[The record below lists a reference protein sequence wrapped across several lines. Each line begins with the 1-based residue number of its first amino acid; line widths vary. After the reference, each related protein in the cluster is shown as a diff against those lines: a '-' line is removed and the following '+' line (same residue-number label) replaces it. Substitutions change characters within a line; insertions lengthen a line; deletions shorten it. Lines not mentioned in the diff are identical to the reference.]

1 MKQEFDS
8 NNVKKFDITLVKINA
23 ERVENNPT
31 ENRLT
36 VKREDKY
43 DILDIKENIF
53 SLKLNAKVFVEPEAL
68 FCIYLEY
75 RINYEFNH
83 KVDKKF
89 IEKNVEEILHPVG
102 SEVSYV
108 TSTLTKFLTDNYFIM
123 PPTITI
129 EQEKSKKQEK

>member
-1 MKQEFDS
+1 MKRDFDS
-8 NNVKKFDITLVKINA
+8 DNVKKFEVTLCKANA
-23 ERVENNPT
+23 ERIEKDPSGT
-31 ENRLT
+31 RLT

-43 DILDIKENIF
+43 EILDLKENTF
-53 SLKLNAKVFVEPEAL
+53 SLRLNSKVFVEPEAL

-75 RINYEFNH
+75 RINYEFSH
-83 KVDKKF
+83 KVDTKF
-89 IEKNVEEILHPVG
+89 IEKNIEEILHPVG

-129 EQEKSKKQEK
+129 EQEKGKF